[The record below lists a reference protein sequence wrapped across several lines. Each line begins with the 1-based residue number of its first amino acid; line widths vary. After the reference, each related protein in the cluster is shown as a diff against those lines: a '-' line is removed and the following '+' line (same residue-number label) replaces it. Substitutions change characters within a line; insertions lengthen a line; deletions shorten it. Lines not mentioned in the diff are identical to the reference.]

1 MNQVKSPLQA
11 ALLLACTMA
20 AIPAAA
26 VDHREHGAHVH
37 GIGQMNVVLDGN
49 TLAIELDSPAAN
61 LVGFEHAPRD
71 EAEEA
76 VLEQAVARLRD
87 AAALFALPA
96 AAQCQI
102 EAIELKSALLEHEA
116 DEEHGHHHEEH
127 EHGEEHAHHEAH
139 ADHDHDAAGHEHEAH
154 EHNGEE
160 GHHHADM
167 EASYRFH
174 CDKPG
179 QLDGITVKLFQLF
192 PATEELQVQL
202 ITPTSQGAAELTA
215 ESPRLKF

>member
-1 MNQVKSPLQA
+1 MNPGKSQLQA

-26 VDHREHGAHVH
+26 EHREHGAHVH
-37 GIGQMNVVLDGN
+37 GIGQMNVVLDGT

-61 LVGFEHAPRD
+61 LIGFEYAPRD
-71 EAEEA
+71 ETEEA
-76 VLEQAVARLRD
+76 VLEQAVAHLRD
-87 AAALFALPA
+87 AAALFELPA

-102 EAIELKSALLEHEA
+102 EEIELKSALLEHEA
-116 DEEHGHHHEEH
+116 
-127 EHGEEHAHHEAH
+127 
-139 ADHDHDAAGHEHEAH
+139 AGHEHDAED
-154 EHNGEE
+154 
-160 GHHHADM
+160 GHPHADM

-192 PATEELQVQL
+192 PATEELEVQL

>member
-1 MNQVKSPLQA
+1 MNPGKSQLQA

-20 AIPAAA
+20 AMPAAA
-26 VDHREHGAHVH
+26 EHREHGAHVH
-37 GIGQMNVVLDGN
+37 GIGQMNVVLDGT

-61 LVGFEHAPRD
+61 LAGFEHAPRD

-76 VLEQAVARLRD
+76 VLEQAVARLHD
-87 AAALFALPA
+87 AAALFALPP

-102 EAIELKSALLEHEA
+102 EAIELKSALLEHNA
-116 DEEHGHHHEEH
+116 GEEHGHHHEEQEH
-127 EHGEEHAHHEAH
+127 EHHEAH
-139 ADHDHDAAGHEHEAH
+139 AHHDHDAAKHEHD
-154 EHNGEE
+154 GEE
-160 GHHHADM
+160 GHQHADM

-192 PATEELQVQL
+192 PATEELEVQL